1 MITKTKQLEEQL
13 SEKSAELEKTQKEFR
28 YKLSDISMEL
38 KAQQDRFSREIEKT
52 KTTGIKS
59 FAKSMFPVADQ
70 FSLAFDAVGAE
81 QLADNEELK
90 SFYDGV
96 KMTQSELL
104 SAFERNKVSEGF
116 YSIFKSHQ
124 F

>member
-1 MITKTKQLEEQL
+1 
-13 SEKSAELEKTQKEFR
+13 
-28 YKLSDISMEL
+28 
-38 KAQQDRFSREIEKT
+38 
-52 KTTGIKS
+52 
-59 FAKSMFPVADQ
+59 MFPVADQ

-104 SAFERNKVSEGF
+104 SAFERNKVSEGI
-116 YSIFKSHQ
+116 YSTCGLGQGWEMKPMRRKMRFLQ
-124 F
+124 